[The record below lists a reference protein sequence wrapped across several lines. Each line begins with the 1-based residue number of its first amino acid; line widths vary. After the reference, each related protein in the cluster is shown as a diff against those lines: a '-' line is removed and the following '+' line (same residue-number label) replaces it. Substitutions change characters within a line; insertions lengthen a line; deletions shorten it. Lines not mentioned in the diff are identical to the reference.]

1 MYEIAGLQ
9 KSEGILHDSAIVQ
22 GYVEKSRFF
31 SFSEL
36 ITLEFSGEARRDDAR
51 RRETRRR
58 ETRRHHTLAFQ

>member
-36 ITLEFSGEARRDDAR
+36 ITLEFSGEARRDDI
-51 RRETRRR
+51 
-58 ETRRHHTLAFQ
+58 TL